1 MGRYN
6 NDYVDREE
14 NNLSRETIVYAMQLL
29 SHIFHLTEK
38 SLKKKTTTHIHF
50 SLENFGKRG
59 IKVRILYA
67 IKTQHVSKMFGGG
80 TTKIHSGSFD
90 EFYYCFNFANN
101 EKKLVK

>member
-38 SLKKKTTTHIHF
+38 ELKEK
-50 SLENFGKRG
+50 
-59 IKVRILYA
+59 
-67 IKTQHVSKMFGGG
+67 KTQHIS
-80 TTKIHSGSFD
+80 IS
-90 EFYYCFNFANN
+90 A
-101 EKKLVK
+101 